1 MLGSAATGVV
11 GGVIDNT
18 LGNVLG
24 LVGQGNSIGVG
35 NMLNAVSLVLN
46 RFVNRDN
53 PLSGRVDIAGGV
65 LIDKAWSCK
74 ATGATANVATRTNL
88 VNATTDT
95 TVNFMI
101 GEDSSAPYITV
112 TARGPLASPS
122 LNVTRGTAKDPP
134 GMASTL
140 PIIGNCAR
148 AGRRPSRSPFAQH
161 PPSQH
166 SRPVRPLRSSLARSS
181 IGRAQGAV
189 RFRAC
194 AFARRRGASMSW
206 PTWPTAASCGA
217 TSTSRSIRRCWRRSA
232 RWRCRRPPRATCS
245 RPTS

>member
-1 MLGSAATGVV
+1 MPAASISARCCAATRGTNQFGGTIKVTIDGRLNASGTRLARGGVDVRASSNPRWRAARNSSGHIFAGADRALQMLGSAATGVV

-24 LVGQGNSIGVG
+24 IVGQGNAIGVG
-35 NMLNAVSLVLN
+35 NTLNAVSLVLN

-65 LIDKAWSCK
+65 LVDKALVVQ
-74 ATGATANVATRTNL
+74 GDRATANITTRTNL
-88 VNATTDT
+88 VSNTTDT

-101 GEDSSAPYITV
+101 AEDSSAPYITV

-140 PIIGNCAR
+140 PVIGNLLP
-148 AGRRPSRSPFAQH
+148 GQGGSPSRSPI
-161 PPSQH
+161 PNI
-166 SRPVRPLRSSLARSS
+166 PLPNIPGLF
-181 IGRAQGAV
+181 GR
-189 RFRAC
+189 
-194 AFARRRGASMSW
+194 
-206 PTWPTAASCGA
+206 
-217 TSTSRSIRRCWRRSA
+217 
-232 RWRCRRPPRATCS
+232 
-245 RPTS
+245 